1 MIPCRYVILLA
12 VAFTGYVYASPALRV
27 EVDAQAVDCLTTTL
41 PELCIETIT
50 RRCSHSTT
58 VKPSSSR
65 TTTTTKRP
73 SSSTTTTKTPIPS
86 TTSAKPPSSSTSAT
100 TTEPPSSSS
109 STTTT
114 KPPSSSSSATT
125 TEPPKATLSCASDAY
140 LIQVNT
146 LYKVNLK
153 TGEREII
160 SSTVGNDGGPINS
173 LGYNIKENYMYG
185 TQGKELIR
193 ILGDGTTEDV
203 VELPVSAN
211 IGDFDADG
219 QYWYSSGGTTWGRVD
234 LAPGSPTYGQIVD
247 RGTSTLGDVPTAA
260 DWAYTPAKP
269 GYLYGVG
276 VAPDGTPVLVR
287 WSIGTHTWET
297 VYAADGLKAVAFGG
311 VMSTSDGVLYGSD
324 NDSGGIFRFPI
335 DDPKGASRT
344 ATGPAAASNDG
355 TRCFLQPD
363 SST

>member
-1 MIPCRYVILLA
+1 MVPCRYVLLLA
-12 VAFTGYVYASPALRV
+12 VACAGHVYGSPAPRV
-27 EVDAQAVDCLTTTL
+27 GVDVRAVDCLTTTQA
-41 PELCIETIT
+41 ELCTETIT
-50 RRCSHSTT
+50 RKCRPSTT
-58 VKPSSSR
+58 ARPSSSH
-65 TTTTTKRP
+65 TTTIKP
-73 SSSTTTTKTPIPS
+73 SSSSTTTT
-86 TTSAKPPSSSTSAT
+86 TSASSSSSTT

-114 KPPSSSSSATT
+114 EPPSSSPSATT
-125 TEPPKATLSCASDAY
+125 TEPPKPTLSCAADAY

-146 LYKVNLK
+146 LYKVDLH
-153 TGEREII
+153 TGERDII

-173 LGYNIKENYMYG
+173 LGYNAKENYMYG
-185 TQGKELIR
+185 TQGNKLIR
-193 ILGDGTTEDV
+193 ILGDGSTEDV
-203 VELPVSAN
+203 VDLPVSAN
-211 IGDFDADG
+211 IGDFYEDG
-219 QYWYSSGGTTWGRVD
+219 QYWYSSGGTSWGRVD

-247 RGTSTLGDVPTAA
+247 RGTSSLGDVPTPA

-276 VAPDGTPVLVR
+276 VAAGGTPVLVR
-287 WSIGTHTWET
+287 WSISTHTWET

-335 DDPKGASRT
+335 DNPGGASRT
-344 ATGPAAASNDG
+344 ATGPAASSNDG